1 MEPINIFRAWAENI
15 DEPSLKVITRDE
27 EVDGLKSMPHN
38 NASGEVTVGDVPLH
52 VGCHD
57 PVLGAT
63 PDA

>member
-1 MEPINIFRAWAENI
+1 MEPINIFRARAENI
-15 DEPSLKVITRDE
+15 DEPSVKAITRHA
-27 EVDGLKSMPHN
+27 EVDGLKGMPHN
-38 NASGEVTVGDVPLH
+38 NVDGVVAVVDVPLH